1 MNAMLDY
8 RLGGTA
14 PTELLRMGVT
24 EYLPRVQSGATGLVR
39 WRTIEVHALEKAT
52 AAEVSPVV
60 PPEVER
66 LRGQPV
72 L

>member
-1 MNAMLDY
+1 
-8 RLGGTA
+8 
-14 PTELLRMGVT
+14 MGVT